1 MNKRKKEESVKKNA
15 RPKNDLSANVP
26 LPNDVPVKRLAPN
39 YKVRCRD
46 QCNSLEIEIVLLS
59 NFFGNLA

>member
-1 MNKRKKEESVKKNA
+1 MNKRKKEESLKKNE
-15 RPKNDLSANVP
+15 RQKNDLTANVP

-46 QCNSLEIEIVLLS
+46 Q
-59 NFFGNLA
+59 